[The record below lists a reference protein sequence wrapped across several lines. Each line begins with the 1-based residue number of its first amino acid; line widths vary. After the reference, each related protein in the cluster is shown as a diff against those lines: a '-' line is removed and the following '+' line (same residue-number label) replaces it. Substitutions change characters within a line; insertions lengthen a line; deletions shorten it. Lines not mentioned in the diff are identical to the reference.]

1 MKLFS
6 RWLLAL
12 TIGAAPFLGHPEA
25 SWGAEGGNPDLSE
38 LSIEELLNIQVTSVA
53 KREQKLSDAAA
64 AVFVV
69 TREDIRR
76 SGATSIPELLRM
88 VPGLQ
93 VARLDANKWAVSA
106 RGFNDRFAD
115 KLLVLMDGRTVY
127 TPLFSGV
134 YWDVQDTMLEDID
147 RIEVIRGP
155 GAALWGAN
163 AFNGVINIITKHA
176 QETQG
181 GLLSAGAGTEER
193 GFGGVRHGG
202 RIGDDTYYRVYAR
215 YFDRSG
221 GVDAAGRE
229 GADDWSVLRGGFRFD
244 SDLTARDTLTV
255 QGDIYSGREGE
266 TYTVPLLVSPYSRT
280 FDWHTDMAGGNV
292 LCRWTRAL
300 SDTADLSLQLYY
312 DRTEREMAV
321 LGEDRDTIDVDFQN
335 RFRYGS
341 RQEIMWGFGYRFS
354 HESIANTVTVSFTPN
369 RRSDN
374 LYSFFLQDD
383 ISLINETLRLV
394 LGSRFEHNDF
404 TGVEIQPN
412 ARLIWTPD
420 YRQTVWAAVSRAVR
434 TPSSAEQHFRND
446 LSTSPPGTAHPTLPV
461 LFSGFGS
468 EDYQSEEVTAYELGY
483 RVAPAEHFSLDM
495 AAFYNNFSRLRT
507 LEFEALFPETSPP
520 PPHLVLPGITSNK
533 MHGETYGVEA
543 AAEWLPLDWWRL
555 KAAYSFLEMRMRLD
569 SDSNSLFYLGFTQDT
584 SPQHQG
590 SLRSSMDL
598 GMNVE
603 LDLWLRYVDQLPE
616 FDIDR
621 YVTFDARIAWKP
633 TRNLEFSLT
642 GRNLV
647 DNQHLEFKSTILAT
661 TPTEVERSY
670 YGKVTWRF

>member
-1 MKLFS
+1 MHQFY
-6 RWLLAL
+6 RWAVVMMIC
-12 TIGAAPFLGHPEA
+12 TISSVGVPDL
-25 SWGAEGGNPDLSE
+25 SWGAENDNLNLSE
-38 LSIEELLNIQVTSVA
+38 LGLEALMNIQVTSVS
-53 KREQKLSDAAA
+53 KKEQKLSDAAA

-76 SGATSIPELLRM
+76 SGATSIPEVLRM

-106 RGFNDRFAD
+106 RGFNDRFSN
-115 KLLVLMDGRTVY
+115 KLLVLIDGRTVF
-127 TPLFSGV
+127 TPVSAGV
-134 YWDVQDTMLEDID
+134 FWDVQDMMLEDID
-147 RIEVIRGP
+147 RIEVVRGP
-155 GAALWGAN
+155 GASLWGAN
-163 AFNGVINIITKHA
+163 AFNGVINIMTKHA

-181 GLLSAGAGTEER
+181 GLLSAGAGTEEN
-193 GFGGVRHGG
+193 GFGGTRYGG
-202 RIGDDTYYRVYAR
+202 RLGDDTYYRFYAK
-215 YFDRSG
+215 YFNRDG
-221 GVDAAGRE
+221 GVDTAGNE
-229 GADDWSVLRGGFRFD
+229 GEDGWNVLRGGFRVD
-244 SDLTARDTLTV
+244 SDLTAHDTLTV
-255 QGDIYSGREGE
+255 QGDIYNGREGE

-280 FDWHTDMAGGNV
+280 FDWHTDMAGGNI
-292 LCRWTRAL
+292 LSRWTRTL
-300 SDTADLSLQLYY
+300 SDTADLALHLYY

-321 LGEDRDTIDVDFQN
+321 WGEDRDTIDVDFQN
-335 RFRYGS
+335 RFTYGA
-341 RQEIMWGFGYRFS
+341 RHEILWGLGYRFS
-354 HESIANTVTVSFTPN
+354 HESIANKIAVSFTPN
-369 RRSDN
+369 KRSDN

-383 ISLINETLRLV
+383 ISLIKEKLRLV

-404 TGVEIQPN
+404 TGFEIQPN

-420 YRQTVWAAVSRAVR
+420 YRQTLWAAVSRAVR

-446 LSTSPPGTAHPTLPV
+446 ISTSPPGTAHPTLPV

-468 EDYQSEEVTAYELGY
+468 EDYQSEEVIAYELGY
-483 RVAPAEHFSLDM
+483 RVAPTEHFSVDI

-507 LEFEALFPETSPP
+507 LEFETPFLETSPP

-533 MHGETYGVEA
+533 MHGETYGVEVA
-543 AAEWLPLDWWRL
+543 ADWLPLDWWRL
-555 KAAYSFLEMRMRLD
+555 QAAYSFLEMRMRLD

-584 SPQHQG
+584 SPQHQA

-603 LDLWLRYVDQLPE
+603 LDLWLRYVDRLPE

-633 TRNLEFSLT
+633 AKNLEFSLV
-642 GRNLV
+642 GRNLA
-647 DNQHLEFKSTILAT
+647 DNQHLEFKPAIIT
-661 TPTEVERSY
+661 TAPTEVERSY